1 VNSASVTSNNHNAG
15 CSILD
20 SSAYIQPQNKKK
32 ELYLSL
38 MTAPRGVGA
47 DGRGDDDPAM
57 MRSMPSTR
65 RTTATTSAAKRAT
78 ASAIQTRLQIA

>member
-1 VNSASVTSNNHNAG
+1 
-15 CSILD
+15 
-20 SSAYIQPQNKKK
+20 
-32 ELYLSL
+32 